1 MAGRPTVQAVTAA
14 GTGSVFGDPA
24 DSFGP
29 MYRAIAT
36 DLDGTLLRS
45 DLSVSDRTR
54 RAFDDAEAAGLSI
67 VLATG
72 RPPRWIPPV
81 IDEIGHRGLVVCANG
96 ASVYDAEQD
105 RLIERTDIEPAVAAE
120 MVTDLRASFPDAVF
134 SVEQGMDFG
143 IDRAIRDLR
152 PEFARTLPEGSIG
165 PIESFLDDP
174 VTKLICRLP
183 RSDDTEL
190 PDRVQAIVGERGL
203 VTHSTQPWFL
213 EISHPTVH
221 KAVTV
226 ERLLVDR
233 GIAGGEVLAFGDMPN
248 DIELLRWAGL
258 GVAMANASP
267 AVRAIADEVTVS
279 NDDDGVA
286 AIVERELANRP
297 VR

>member
-1 MAGRPTVQAVTAA
+1 MADRPTVQAVGAT
-14 GTGSVFGDPA
+14 GTGSAFVGPA
-24 DSFGP
+24 DSFES

-45 DLSVSDRTR
+45 DHSVSDRTR
-54 RAFDDAEAAGLSI
+54 RAFDDAESAGLSI

-81 IDEIGHRGLVVCANG
+81 IDQIGHRGLVVCANG
-96 ASVYDAEQD
+96 ASIYDAERD
-105 RLIERTDIEPAVAAE
+105 ELIERTDIDAAVAAE
-120 MVTDLRASFPDAVF
+120 MITDLRAEFPDTVF

-143 IDRAIRDLR
+143 IDRAIADLR
-152 PEFARTLPEGSIG
+152 PEFAKTLPEGSIG
-165 PIESFLDDP
+165 PIETFLDEP
-174 VTKLICRLP
+174 VTKLIARLP
-183 RSDDTEL
+183 RTDDTDL
-190 PDRVQAIVGERGL
+190 PEQVQAIVGDRGL

-213 EISHPTVH
+213 EISHPSVH

-233 GIAGGEVLAFGDMPN
+233 GIDGGEVLAFGDMPN

-267 AVRAIADEVTVS
+267 AVRAIADEVTKS

-286 AIVERELANRP
+286 AVVERELANRP
-297 VR
+297 G